1 MNNFRCPNCGLTN
14 FADAPECKRCKALLD
29 APLFAPS
36 PNAAAPNFS
45 PSPAAQPNYY
55 QPTVAAPP
63 ANKSKFGG
71 VALGILIVMIASFAA
86 RTVLP
91 QFFAARTEDKI
102 IRMCSEMN
110 KKMPIMVDSE
120 TRLDNV
126 SPLPGKSFVYNYTL
140 VNDTIERLD
149 VPAIKSAMLP
159 QITNRALTT
168 ADFKPILD
176 EGVIVIFKYFDKN
189 GKYLFEIPVK
199 K

>member
-1 MNNFRCPNCGLTN
+1 LTN
-14 FADAPECKRCKALLD
+14 FVDAPECKRCKAMLDAPPMTD

-36 PNAAAPNFS
+36 PVTAPTFF
-45 PSPAAQPNYY
+45 PSPAAAPQPSYY
-55 QPTVAAPP
+55 QQPLAAPP
-63 ANKSKFGG
+63 KSKSKFGA
-71 VALGILIVMIASFAA
+71 VTLGILLLMCGSYAA

-91 QFFAARTEDKI
+91 QFFASRVEDKI
-102 IRMCSEMN
+102 IRMCSELN

-126 SPLPGKSFVYNYTL
+126 SPLPGKSFAYNYTL
-140 VNDTIERLD
+140 LNDTAETLD
-149 VPAIKSAMLP
+149 VPTLKAAMTP

-168 ADFKPILD
+168 KEFQPILT
-176 EGVIVIFKYFDKN
+176 EGVTVIYKYFDKN